1 MSEYADGGKPKPEH
15 RVEAEFTA
23 SNGHV
28 ITKSLPYNTTQYQ
41 LRDKDGQDMLKG
53 YSHLTTQDLDA
64 LGEYWQAVKDEALNR
79 WRCPADPKFLVYL
92 QSARLSKYAIRV
104 VNEANGDWVYYNSES
119 QAEGDGHAAAAR
131 AYYAQLK
138 PDPLALQI
146 EKVGGGWATIVQYT
160 PGDESQVE
168 DARDKAEAFGALG
181 FKTRRKRLSELKD
194 D

>member
-15 RVEAEFTA
+15 RAEAEFTA

-28 ITKSLPYNTTQYQ
+28 ITKSLPHNTTQYQ
-41 LRDKDGQDMLKG
+41 LRDKDGLDMLKG
-53 YSHLTTQDLDA
+53 YSYLTTQDLDA
-64 LGEYWQAVKDEALNR
+64 LGEYWQAVKDAALNR
-79 WRCPADPKFLVYL
+79 WRYPEDPNYLVYKSETGAL
-92 QSARLSKYAIRV
+92 NAILIL
-104 VNEANGDWVYYNSES
+104 NEATGRTDFYLSPTH
-119 QAEGDGHAAAAR
+119 AKGDGPAAAAR

-138 PDPLALQI
+138 PDPLVLQI

-168 DARDKAEAFGALG
+168 DARDKAEMFDALG